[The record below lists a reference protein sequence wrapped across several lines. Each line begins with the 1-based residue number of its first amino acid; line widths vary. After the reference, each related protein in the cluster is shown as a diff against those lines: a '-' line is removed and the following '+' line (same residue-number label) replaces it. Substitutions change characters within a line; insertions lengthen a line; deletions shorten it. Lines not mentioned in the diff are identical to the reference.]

1 MKFDLVFEG
10 GGAKGMVFV
19 GALEVFE
26 DEGCESDR
34 LLGTSAGAITA
45 TFLAAG
51 YKSQEMQ
58 EALGE
63 TKDGRPIFAQFLGT
77 PPPFKEKDIQDS
89 AIRAFL
95 ESIDLPFVPDFVEK
109 KLDER
114 IVHALATWPRFRH
127 LFSFIERGGWY
138 AADAFL
144 AWLRQKLDEVYEKQN
159 EDGLVEAKQHP
170 FSAMNLEEFYQ
181 ATRRDLALVASDITA
196 ERMLV
201 LNHHTAP
208 QCPVVWATRM
218 SMSVPL
224 LWQEVVWQPEWGTYQ
239 GQDLSGHA
247 IVDGGLLSNFPIEL
261 FVSNEK
267 RVTDVMG
274 PRRSGRVLGFL
285 IDESLPVEGAP
296 ERAASSEAF
305 DFTKLRTVQRI
316 HQLLNTATLAHDK
329 AVIEA
334 FEKMVVRLPAKGYG
348 TTEFDMSVARQ
359 QALLAAGRR
368 EMQRYFAEHPPL
380 ALPDSGVSFDILST
394 DEATG
399 IANRRALKIL
409 DW

>member
-26 DEGCESDR
+26 QEGGEPDR
-34 LLGTSAGAITA
+34 LLGASAGAITA

-58 EALGE
+58 ERLGE
-63 TKDGRPIFAQFLGT
+63 TVNGKPVFTTFLGM
-77 PPPFKEKDIQDS
+77 PQPFAEEEIRDS
-89 AIRAFL
+89 AMRAFL
-95 ESIDLPFVPDFVEK
+95 ESIDLPLVPDFIET

-114 IVHALATWPRFRH
+114 ILHALGTWPRFRH

-144 AWLRQKLDEVYEKQN
+144 EWMHEKLDEIYEKRCSAGTLEPQP
-159 EDGLVEAKQHP
+159 HP

-181 ATRRDLALVASDITA
+181 ATGRELALIASDTTA
-196 ERMLV
+196 GRMLV

-208 QCPVVWATRM
+208 QCPVVSAARM
-218 SMSVPL
+218 SMSFPL
-224 LWQEVVWQPEWGTYQ
+224 LWQEVVWQAEWGPYR
-239 GQDLSGHA
+239 GKDIWGHA

-261 FVSNEK
+261 FISDENP
-267 RVTDVMG
+267 VTDVMG
-274 PRRSGRVLGFL
+274 PRRSEHVLGML

-296 ERAASSEAF
+296 EKADDADAF
-305 DFTKLRTVQRI
+305 DFGQLRTIQRI
-316 HQLLNTATLAHDK
+316 HQLVNTATMARDK

-334 FEKMVVRLPAKGYG
+334 FADMVVRLPAKGYG

-359 QALLAAGRR
+359 QALLEAGRQAMR
-368 EMQRYFAEHPPL
+368 SYFAERPPTV
-380 ALPDSGVSFDILST
+380 APDGVVSFDIGFP
-394 DEATG
+394 DEATS
-399 IANRRALKIL
+399 IANQRAVSIL

>member
-26 DEGCESDR
+26 QEGGESDR
-34 LLGTSAGAITA
+34 LLGASAGAITA

-58 EALGE
+58 EKLGE
-63 TKDGRPIFAQFLGT
+63 TVNGKPVFTTFLGM
-77 PPPFKEKDIQDS
+77 PEPFEEEEIRDS
-89 AIRAFL
+89 AMRAFL
-95 ESIDLPFVPDFVEK
+95 ESIDLPLVPDFIEK

-114 IVHALATWPRFRH
+114 ILHALGTWPRFRH

-144 AWLRQKLDEVYEKQN
+144 KWMHEKLDEIYEKRC
-159 EDGLVEAKQHP
+159 EAGTIEPQPRP

-181 ATRRDLALVASDITA
+181 ATGRELALVASDTTA
-196 ERMLV
+196 GRMLV
-201 LNHHTAP
+201 LNHRTAP
-208 QCPVVWATRM
+208 QCPVVSAARM
-218 SMSVPL
+218 SMSFPL
-224 LWQEVVWQPEWGTYQ
+224 LWQEVVWQAEWGLYR
-239 GQDLSGHA
+239 GKDIRGHV

-261 FVSNEK
+261 FISDEK
-267 RVTDVMG
+267 PVTDVMG
-274 PRRSGRVLGFL
+274 PRRSEHVVGML

-296 ERAASSEAF
+296 EKAHDADAF
-305 DFTKLRTVQRI
+305 DFGQLRTVQRI
-316 HQLLNTATLAHDK
+316 HQLLNTATMARDK

-334 FEKMVVRLPAKGYG
+334 FEDMVVRLPAMGYG
-348 TTEFDMSVARQ
+348 TTEFDMSVTRQ
-359 QALLAAGRR
+359 QALLEAGRQAMR
-368 EMQRYFAEHPPL
+368 RYFAERPPII
-380 ALPDSGVSFDILST
+380 APDGAVSFDIGFA

-399 IANRRALKIL
+399 IANQRAVKIL